1 MFENIRADVL
11 RVHRSTEPLRLKDVL
26 RSLWIN
32 YGLQALVIYRF
43 GRWLS
48 GVRKHCFSWPFT
60 LPLYPL
66 YWILA
71 AWARNAYGINL
82 DQSATIAPGFYI
94 NHFGG
99 VEVRNCIIGPHCNIQ
114 QQAKVGTAENTA
126 MGPVIGKGVW
136 IGAHSRICAHVTVG
150 DGAAIG
156 VGAVVTQDVPDH
168 CLVLGNPARIAQR
181 NYNNRA
187 LL

>member
-1 MFENIRADVL
+1 MFENIRADIM
-11 RVHRSTEPLRLKDVL
+11 RVHRRPGSLGPMAVL
-26 RSLWIN
+26 HSLWIN
-32 YGLQALVIYRF
+32 YGLQALLIYRF

-48 GVRKHCFSWPFT
+48 AVRKHRFSWLFT
-60 LPLYPL
+60 FPLYPL
-66 YWILA
+66 YWLLA

-99 VEVRNCIIGPHCNIQ
+99 IEVRNCVIGPHCNIQ
-114 QQAKVGTAENTA
+114 QQAKVGTTEKTG

-136 IGAHSRICAHVTVG
+136 IGAHSRIYAHVNIG
-150 DGAAIG
+150 DGAGIG

-181 NYNNRA
+181 DYDNHA